1 MTAIFF
7 ATQTFPPRM
16 GGMENVMYALAAG
29 LAARNHEVHVQGDR
43 AFDAAAENFTFSHNG
58 GFKTFRPWR
67 KKRFLKRI
75 LRPQTGPLVICD
87 SWKSV
92 SAVPDMTHGGGR
104 LAVLAHGQEYLKT
117 GRRAERIARA
127 LARTDIFIAN
137 SEDTLARATPFF
149 PEGRLSR
156 HIIPPTY
163 ALPPDAPPITAPE
176 NGIGTPLKLFSLC
189 RLEARKGLAQTIT
202 ALAKMKAT
210 LPDFTWQIA
219 GSGPETEN
227 LRAIITTHGLEAQVL
242 LIGQVDS
249 ETKTKLLSEADLFIM
264 PSYRLGNS
272 LEGFGIS
279 YIEAARF
286 GVPALAGNSGGARE
300 AVLNGETGWCVDT
313 LNAGELGA
321 ALYEA
326 MTNTHRRQL
335 FGRQAQARYLAE
347 FSGPSML
354 DRFVE
359 ACDLNS

>member
-58 GFKTFRPWR
+58 GFKTFRAWQ
-67 KKRFLKRI
+67 KSRFLKRI

-92 SAVPDMTHGGGR
+92 SAVPDMTHSGGR

-149 PEGRLSR
+149 PEGRISR

-163 ALPPDAPPITAPE
+163 ALPPDAPPIIAPE
-176 NGIGTPLKLFSLC
+176 NGGGAPLKLFSLC

-210 LPDFTWQIA
+210 LPDFNWQIA

-227 LRAIITTHGLEAQVL
+227 LRAIINTHGLEAQVL

-326 MTNTHRRQL
+326 MTDTHHRQL
-335 FGRQAQARYLAE
+335 LGRQAQARYLAE